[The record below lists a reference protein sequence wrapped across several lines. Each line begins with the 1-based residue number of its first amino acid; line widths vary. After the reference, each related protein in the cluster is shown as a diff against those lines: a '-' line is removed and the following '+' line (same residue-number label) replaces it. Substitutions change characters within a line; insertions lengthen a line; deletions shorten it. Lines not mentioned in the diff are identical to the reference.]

1 MKKIIGLVLALCLVF
16 SLAAGAF
23 ADSKPTIT
31 QQPETSTTSKKG
43 SVSFSVKVK
52 GTVSSYTWYFINPAT
67 GEKVSGKKLNSVVK
81 GVKVA
86 NPNSKKIS
94 LSKVPESMHGWL
106 VYCHINGN
114 GYKIDSDQVML
125 LVYGME
131 APENTVPAP
140 APAENEDQGQEGAE
154 TAEAQPETQPE
165 TQPESQTE
173 TQPEAQ
179 AQDVPEDEMFAAEPD
194 AITVSASAKVLYKLD
209 ASGNKT
215 DESPVS
221 KLEFTGSSDI
231 LVASEEP
238 IISWTI
244 NGVRIQ
250 PTEPVTEFKLVS
262 VSSNVSMDIKIKQAS
277 AADAQVDESN
287 MCHVVCE
294 GCTFTYLPYKLMSVT
309 EGDVPAGA
317 PIRISA
323 NTSEG
328 ADAGYT
334 INGGEPE
341 GEGSANYQF
350 TVTEDV
356 KIVSK

>member
-1 MKKIIGLVLALCLVF
+1 
-16 SLAAGAF
+16 
-23 ADSKPTIT
+23 
-31 QQPETSTTSKKG
+31 
-43 SVSFSVKVK
+43 
-52 GTVSSYTWYFINPAT
+52 
-67 GEKVSGKKLNSVVK
+67 
-81 GVKVA
+81 
-86 NPNSKKIS
+86 
-94 LSKVPESMHGWL
+94 MHGWL

-140 APAENEDQGQEGAE
+140 APAENEDQGKEGAE
-154 TAEAQPETQPE
+154 TAETQPE
-165 TQPESQTE
+165 TQTE

-244 NGVRIQ
+244 NSVRIQ

>member
-1 MKKIIGLVLALCLVF
+1 MKRIIGLALAFCLVF
-16 SLAAGAF
+16 ALAVNAF

-31 QQPETSTTSKKG
+31 QQPVTSTTSKKG

-67 GEKVSGKKLNSVVK
+67 GEKYSGRQLSKAVK
-81 GVKVA
+81 GIKVS
-86 NPNSKKIS
+86 NPNSKKVS

-125 LVYGME
+125 LVYGLE
-131 APENTVPAP
+131 PPESSADASAQP
-140 APAENEDQGQEGAE
+140 EEQGQEGAE
-154 TAEAQPETQPE
+154 TAETAESAESAEAQPASEGETQ
-165 TQPESQTE
+165 
-173 TQPEAQ
+173 AQ
-179 AQDVPEDEMFAAEPD
+179 EIAQDEEEYDGQPD
-194 AITVSASAKVLYKLD
+194 AVTVSATEKVLYRLD
-209 ASGNKT
+209 SSGNKA
-215 DESPVS
+215 DEKPVS
-221 KLEFTGSSDI
+221 KLEFTGSCSI
-231 LVASEEP
+231 LVASDEP
-238 IISWTI
+238 IVSWTV

-250 PTEPVTEFKLVS
+250 PAEPVTEFRLVN
-262 VSSNVSMDIKIKQAS
+262 VSSNVSMDIKLNKAS
-277 AADAQVDESN
+277 AADVQVDESN

-294 GCTFTYLPYKLMSVT
+294 GCTFTYMPYRLMSVT

-323 NTSEG
+323 NTGDG
-328 ADAGYT
+328 ADAGYV

-341 GEGSANYQF
+341 GQGAANYQF

-356 KIVSK
+356 TIVSK